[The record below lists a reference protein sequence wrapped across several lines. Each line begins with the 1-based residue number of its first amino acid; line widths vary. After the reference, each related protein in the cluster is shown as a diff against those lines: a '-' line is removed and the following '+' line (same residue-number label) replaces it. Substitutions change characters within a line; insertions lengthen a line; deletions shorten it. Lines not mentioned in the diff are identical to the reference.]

1 MPRRLCHKLLL
12 LTSSIVM
19 ESSRGYT
26 YSNTHVSTYLGKT
39 LMEAKITHTLTHAK
53 HALRKTSTLLN

>member
-19 ESSRGYT
+19 ESSKGYT
-26 YSNTHVSTYLGKT
+26 YFDTHVSTYLGKT
-39 LMEAKITHTLTHAK
+39 LLEAKITHIHIHAK
-53 HALRKTSTLLN
+53 HAPCKTSTL